1 MEQDVGRE
9 AGELLALVAKLGTQ
23 GEEEQEEAVRLQL
36 QGKLEGFLDTVSV
49 GGGSNSLEN
58 TGTKK

>member
-36 QGKLEGFLDTVSV
+36 QGKLEGFLDTVS
-49 GGGSNSLEN
+49 GGG
-58 TGTKK
+58 G